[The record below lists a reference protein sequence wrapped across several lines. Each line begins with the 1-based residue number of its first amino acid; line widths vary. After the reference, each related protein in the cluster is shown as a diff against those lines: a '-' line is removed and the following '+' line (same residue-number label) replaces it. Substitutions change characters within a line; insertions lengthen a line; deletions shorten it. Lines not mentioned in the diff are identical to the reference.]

1 MPTMMRDATIS
12 FPLLGNWS
20 IDPSASFT
28 LFGRTFYWYG
38 VIIAVG
44 FILAMLY
51 CARHCRRCGI
61 EPDTLYDFLIWM
73 IPLAIIGARLYYV
86 IFQWSDYRD
95 HPIDALKIWEGGLAI
110 YGGVIAGLLT
120 GIIWCRKKKI
130 PFGAM
135 ADVCAPGLLI
145 GQCIGRW
152 GNFINRE
159 AFGRETTA
167 FSRMGLT
174 LPGRETVYVHPT
186 FLYESLWNF
195 VGFLLLHF
203 WFRRHERKFDGE
215 FILLYAVWYG
225 IGRALIEGLRTDSLY
240 IAGTGIRVS
249 QLLAGEAGE
258 TVTNAANKVVSDEMR
273 DKVAGAAHAVGD
285 RAKYASRMT
294 RMTVDCNAEL
304 ERVKRTYTEI
314 GRLYYENYRDTADA
328 FLAELC
334 QQVTDANARVAE
346 LEAQMDEL
354 RAAAKEYRPA
364 PDLHTVDA
372 EVVEPEDIEVEVTE
386 EPAPKE

>member
-1 MPTMMRDATIS
+1 MPTMMRDAAIS
-12 FPLLGNWS
+12 FPLLGSWS

-120 GIIWCRKKKI
+120 G
-130 PFGAM
+130 
-135 ADVCAPGLLI
+135 
-145 GQCIGRW
+145 
-152 GNFINRE
+152 
-159 AFGRETTA
+159 A

-215 FILLYAVWYG
+215 LILLYAVWYG
-225 IGRALIEGLRTDSLY
+225 IGRALVEGLRTDSLY

-249 QLLAGEAGE
+249 QLLAG
-258 TVTNAANKVVSDEMR
+258 VS
-273 DKVAGAAHAVGD
+273 
-285 RAKYASRMT
+285 
-294 RMTVDCNAEL
+294 
-304 ERVKRTYTEI
+304 
-314 GRLYYENYRDTADA
+314 
-328 FLAELC
+328 
-334 QQVTDANARVAE
+334 
-346 LEAQMDEL
+346 
-354 RAAAKEYRPA
+354 AAAAAVVLALFYTGKLRHA
-364 PDLHTVDA
+364 PRYVDRGTGGQPDA
-372 EVVEPEDIEVEVTE
+372 
-386 EPAPKE
+386 

>member
-1 MPTMMRDATIS
+1 MPTMMRDAAIS
-12 FPLLGNWS
+12 FPLLGSWS

-120 GIIWCRKKKI
+120 GIVWCRKKKI

-215 FILLYAVWYG
+215 LILLYAVWYG
-225 IGRALIEGLRTDSLY
+225 IGRALIEGLRTDSLMLVPS
-240 IAGTGIRVS
+240 IGLRVS
-249 QLLAGEAGE
+249 QLLAGIA
-258 TVTNAANKVVSDEMR
+258 V
-273 DKVAGAAHAVGD
+273 VAGVAAEIYFTRKFKGKPLMVPLAMTAENKAAMKKLDGPIAFAGAD
-285 RAKYASRMT
+285 TQLPASASRKEFVEKT
-294 RMTVDCNAEL
+294 ERYNAEVKQKL
-304 ERVKRTYTEI
+304 EE
-314 GRLYYENYRDTADA
+314 
-328 FLAELC
+328 
-334 QQVTDANARVAE
+334 QQKN
-346 LEAQMDEL
+346 
-354 RAAAKEYRPA
+354 
-364 PDLHTVDA
+364 H
-372 EVVEPEDIEVEVTE
+372 
-386 EPAPKE
+386 